1 MKKRFFYFTICLIF
15 TNGLGPIFVKN
26 PWWTEKIIKEAMK
39 NKGIE
44 IKNNIDKSTFQ
55 IEHNSNESIK
65 IFIDSKKNKKIN

>member
-1 MKKRFFYFTICLIF
+1 
-15 TNGLGPIFVKN
+15 
-26 PWWTEKIIKEAMK
+26 MK

-44 IKNNIDKSTFQ
+44 IKNNLDKSTFQ